1 MVRERK
7 IGPGDHAK
15 EAAKEATKEPA
26 KDSGKKARKGDP
38 TDIPFES
45 QADPSDTDQADQDQA
60 EPNTVEPNTA
70 EPNKVDPGKTLGLGS
85 TRSENDSVLRPKR
98 IDEMIGQREV
108 MEVLKIAIDA
118 ANKREDPL
126 GHILL
131 DGPPGLGKTT
141 FAVCIPQ
148 ELGVHVEMASGPSL
162 KAPKEILPY
171 LTNLQR
177 RSVLFID
184 EIHRLPKPVEEF
196 LYTAMEDFRVDIVLG
211 EGVNARTLNLKLQPF
226 TLIGATTRAGML
238 SGPLRDR
245 FHIRQHL
252 SYYNQEDL
260 VRILERNADKLRV
273 EVSHEA
279 LMEIARR
286 SRGTPRVANG
296 RLLWV
301 RDYAMSKADGKV
313 NLSIAKSALEMLG
326 IDSQGLDR
334 QDRKYL
340 ETIVRV
346 FAGGP
351 AGLEAIAH
359 TMGISSDTLEDEVE
373 PFLLRSEMIIRT
385 QRGRMI
391 TPLGTKVLKDSPK
404 S

>member
-7 IGPGDHAK
+7 IGPGDQEDADGPDVN
-15 EAAKEATKEPA
+15 TPA
-26 KDSGKKARKGDP
+26 ENGPGENQDDSSSSEK
-38 TDIPFES
+38 S
-45 QADPSDTDQADQDQA
+45 
-60 EPNTVEPNTA
+60 
-70 EPNKVDPGKTLGLGS
+70 LGLGS
-85 TRSENDSVLRPKR
+85 TRAENDAVLRPKR
-98 IDEMIGQREV
+98 IGEMIGQRDV

-141 FAVCIPQ
+141 FAICIPQ

-252 SYYNQEDL
+252 SYYDQEDL
-260 VRILERNADKLRV
+260 VKILERNAEKLRV
-273 EVSHEA
+273 EISRDA
-279 LMEIARR
+279 SMEIARR

-301 RDYAMSKADGKV
+301 RDFAMSKSDGRINQK
-313 NLSIAKSALEMLG
+313 LTEQALEMLG
-326 IDSQGLDR
+326 IDHRGLDR

-340 ETIVRV
+340 ETICRV
-346 FAGGP
+346 FQGGP

-359 TMGISSDTLEDEVE
+359 TMGVSSDTLEDEVE
-373 PFLLRSEMIIRT
+373 PFLLRSEMIVRT
-385 QRGRMI
+385 QRGRVV
-391 TPLGTKVLKDSPK
+391 TPLGLQIGS
-404 S
+404 SNR

>member
-7 IGPGDHAK
+7 IGPGDQEDADGPDK
-15 EAAKEATKEPA
+15 NGPA
-26 KDSGKKARKGDP
+26 ENDSG
-38 TDIPFES
+38 EN
-45 QADPSDTDQADQDQA
+45 QD
-60 EPNTVEPNTA
+60 
-70 EPNKVDPGKTLGLGS
+70 DSSGKEQGASGVSSGSETSLGLGS
-85 TRSENDSVLRPKR
+85 TRAENDAVLRPKR
-98 IDEMIGQREV
+98 IDEMIGQRDV

-141 FAVCIPQ
+141 FAICIPQ

-252 SYYNQEDL
+252 SYYDQEDL
-260 VRILERNADKLRV
+260 VKILERNAEKLRV
-273 EVSHEA
+273 EISRDA
-279 LMEIARR
+279 SMEIARR

-301 RDYAMSKADGKV
+301 RDFAMGKSDGRINQK
-313 NLSIAKSALEMLG
+313 LTEQALEMLG
-326 IDSQGLDR
+326 IDHRGLDR

-340 ETIVRV
+340 ETICRV
-346 FAGGP
+346 FQGGP

-359 TMGISSDTLEDEVE
+359 TMGVSSDTLEDEVE
-373 PFLLRSEMIIRT
+373 PFLLRSEMIVRT
-385 QRGRMI
+385 QRGRVV
-391 TPLGTKVLKDSPK
+391 TPLGLQIGS
-404 S
+404 SNR

>member
-7 IGPGDHAK
+7 IGPGDHANEPSQ
-15 EAAKEATKEPA
+15 EAAKEPT
-26 KDSGKKARKGDP
+26 KDSGKKARKSDP
-38 TDIPFES
+38 SDIPFDS
-45 QADPSDTDQADQDQA
+45 QADLSDTDQGDQDQA
-60 EPNTVEPNTA
+60 EPITA
-70 EPNKVDPGKTLGLGS
+70 EPNKVDPNKVESGKTLGLGS

-391 TPLGTKVLKDSPK
+391 TPLGMKVLKDSPK
-404 S
+404 T